1 MVALVETTK
10 KFESVDVVY
19 GMLWLF
25 EKYQSVDVAYG

>member
-1 MVALVETTK
+1 LLWWKQLK

-25 EKYQSVDVAYG
+25 EKHQSVDVAYG